1 MSQLKPQICCPNANC
16 TAPLNPLGSS
26 VCRAC
31 GTPLLYRYLWAV
43 GKTVE
48 QIPATSQVGGRYYV
62 TARRIW
68 LDTQPSLP
76 PDVPTDWSDAVLPY
90 LYLYPYRLH
99 IPEVYGFCIQ
109 NEDPAIEE
117 IFLLD
122 NVPLDAS
129 GILYPAIA
137 EAWTKTTAVRQVYW
151 LWQILQL
158 WQPLAELGVATSL
171 LAADNLRVEGWR
183 VRLCQL
189 YHDTDVLAASTDS
202 DLALQLADL
211 SNLWLT
217 WVDSARPEIIE
228 PLRSICQQM
237 QAGAEPGAISTQLNQ
252 LLLEQ
257 AARLPL
263 NLKIAGGTDTG
274 PEREHNE
281 DACYPLTLNQP
292 SQADGLM
299 PRVAIVCDGI
309 GGHEG
314 GEVASQIAVQSLKLQ
329 VQALLSE
336 VAAAEEPVPPDL
348 VMQQLESAVRV
359 VNNLIAS
366 QNDAQSRED
375 RRRMGTTLVMAIQ
388 LPQRVKIDGSK
399 LAENGHE
406 LYLVHIGDSRAY
418 WLTQRHCYLLTVDD
432 NVVTREVRTGRALYH
447 ESIHRPDAG
456 ALTQALGTRDADFIH
471 PTIQRFILEEN
482 GLLLLCS
489 DGVSDNGLIE
499 RTWAEPARAV
509 LNSKMSLDTAVK
521 TWLDLANQHNGYDNA
536 TLVLLHCHVSSP
548 TPEVLLPQTSDSY
561 GKGVGRSDGSHPL
574 RQEGQEV
581 PGNSTQTSSSTTQNQ
596 SKRGLL
602 IGVGTILLLALAGG
616 VGVVAWSQLDPEG
629 FQRFRER
636 VIPLQ
641 RVGRVNLSDRLNSPP
656 DCGEDG
662 WGAIAPGA
670 SDPGVIA
677 FLN

>member
-1 MSQLKPQICCPNANC
+1 MSQPKPQICCPNANC

-26 VCRAC
+26 VCGAC
-31 GTPLLYRYLWAV
+31 GTPLIYRYLLAV
-43 GKTVE
+43 GKFAE

-76 PDVPTDWSDAVLPY
+76 PDVPADWSDAVLPY

-109 NEDPAIEE
+109 NGELLDEE

-122 NVPLDAS
+122 NVPLDPS

-137 EAWTKTTAVRQVYW
+137 EAWTTATAVRQVYW
-151 LWQILQL
+151 LWQVFQL

-171 LAADNLRVEGWR
+171 LAADNIRVEGWR

-189 YHDTDVLAASTDS
+189 YHDTDVLAAATDS
-202 DLALQLADL
+202 ELALGLADL
-211 SNLWLT
+211 SNLWLS
-217 WVDSARPEIIE
+217 WVDSAKPELIE
-228 PLRSICQQM
+228 PLRSICRQM
-237 QAGAEPGAISTQLNQ
+237 QAEAEPGAIAAQLNQ

-257 AARLPL
+257 AAQLPL
-263 NLKIAGGTDTG
+263 NLKVAGGTDTG

-292 SQADGLM
+292 SQVDGLI

-314 GEVASQIAVQSLKLQ
+314 GEVASQIAVQSLKPQ
-329 VQALLSE
+329 MQALLSE
-336 VAAAEEPVPPDL
+336 IADAEEPVAPEL

-366 QNDAQSRED
+366 QNDAQQRED

-388 LPQRVKIDGSK
+388 LPQRVKKGGSAF
-399 LAENGHE
+399 AENGHE
-406 LYLVHIGDSRAY
+406 LYLVHVGDSRAY
-418 WLTQRHCYLLTVDD
+418 WLTQRHCYALTVDD

-447 ESIHRPDAG
+447 EGIHRPDAG

-499 RTWAEPARAV
+499 RTWAETARAV
-509 LNSKMSLDTAVK
+509 LNGKMSLDTAVR
-521 TWLDLANQHNGYDNA
+521 TWLDLANQHNGYDNSTIA
-536 TLVLLHCHVSSP
+536 LLHCHVSSP
-548 TPEVLLPQTSDSY
+548 SPEVLLPQTSD
-561 GKGVGRSDGSHPL
+561 GRSRGSEWSTASQSL

-581 PGNSTQTSSSTTQNQ
+581 TGDPTQTKSSAAKNQ
-596 SKRGLL
+596 ATKRALLFLGAIVLLVLVGGLG
-602 IGVGTILLLALAGG
+602 IIT
-616 VGVVAWSQLDPEG
+616 WSRLDPG
-629 FQRFRER
+629 SFQRFRER
-636 VIPLQ
+636 LIPLQ
-641 RVGRVNLSDRLNSPP
+641 RVGKTGLMSDGDSLM
-656 DCGEDG
+656 
-662 WGAIAPGA
+662 
-670 SDPGVIA
+670 
-677 FLN
+677 